1 MKIKD
6 LESIFTSNIKSA
18 DKLRG
23 FVPEMHVAR
32 AHMAAEAQLKRRA
45 KHGYKTPYSREFD
58 ERGIVVIPNF
68 MSDITGFVEEIEK
81 FPIAENKNEHNLLF
95 DKTGCRT
102 LYFRWH
108 SDIVRLYDIVI
119 DCHALPTLEPQFR
132 QNTFVQRL
140 QNSPNN
146 NDVQKVMHMDTF
158 FITVK
163 FWLFPEDV
171 TIDDGPFC
179 YVPKSNIL
187 TDKRK
192 EWMRRQWTDIIDDNI
207 DPRRTY
213 GHAEGSLRVFDEELI
228 EMGFDPEATA
238 HPVKANTLVIANT
251 FGFHARGQVSNT
263 VIRQAIH
270 GSIRLSQPFDDEFIG
285 SKYF

>member
-1 MKIKD
+1 MKIKE
-6 LESIFTSNIKSA
+6 LESIFKSSVKSA
-18 DKLRG
+18 SGLEG

-32 AHMAAEAQLKRRA
+32 AQMATEAQSQRRA
-45 KHGYKTPYSREFD
+45 KYGYKTSYSREFD

-68 MSDITGFVEEIEK
+68 ISDMTGFVEEIEK
-81 FPIAENKNEHNLLF
+81 FPIAENKNENNLLF

-102 LYFRWH
+102 VQYRWH
-108 SDIVRLYDIVI
+108 SDIARLYDIVM
-119 DCHALPTLEPQFR
+119 DCHALSTLEPQFG
-132 QNTFVQRL
+132 QNTFIQRL
-140 QNSPNN
+140 QNSPDN

-163 FWLFPEDV
+163 FWFFPQDV

-192 EWMRRQWTDIIDDNI
+192 AWMRQQWTDIIDGKI
-207 DPRRTY
+207 DPQRTY

-228 EMGFDPEATA
+228 EMGYDPQATA

-251 FGFHARGQVSNT
+251 FGFHARGEVSNT
-263 VIRQAIH
+263 VIRQAVH
-270 GSIRLSQPFDDEFIG
+270 GSIRLSQPFEVI
-285 SKYF
+285 

>member
-1 MKIKD
+1 MKIKE
-6 LESIFTSNIKSA
+6 LESIFKSSVKSA
-18 DKLRG
+18 SGLEG

-32 AHMAAEAQLKRRA
+32 AQMATEAQSQRRA
-45 KHGYKTPYSREFD
+45 KYGYKTSYSREFD

-68 MSDITGFVEEIEK
+68 MSDMTGFVEEIEK
-81 FPIAENKNEHNLLF
+81 FPIAENKNENNLLF

-102 LYFRWH
+102 VQYRWH
-108 SDIVRLYDIVI
+108 SDIARLYDIVM
-119 DCHALPTLEPQFR
+119 DCHALSTLEPQFG
-132 QNTFVQRL
+132 QNTFIQRL
-140 QNSPNN
+140 QNSPDN

-163 FWLFPEDV
+163 FWFFPQDV

-192 EWMRRQWTDIIDDNI
+192 TWMRQQWTDIIDGKI
-207 DPRRTY
+207 DPQRTY
-213 GHAEGSLRVFDEELI
+213 GHAEGSLRIFDEELI
-228 EMGFDPEATA
+228 EMGYDPQATA

-251 FGFHARGQVSNT
+251 FGFHARGEVSNT
-263 VIRQAIH
+263 VIRQAVH
-270 GSIRLSQPFDDEFIG
+270 GSIRLSQPFEVI
-285 SKYF
+285 

>member
-1 MKIKD
+1 MKIKE
-6 LESIFTSNIKSA
+6 LESIFRSSTKSA
-18 DKLRG
+18 DKLQG
-23 FVPEMHVAR
+23 FVPDMHIDR
-32 AHMAAEAQLKRRA
+32 AEKAHEAQLQRRE
-45 KHGYKTPYSREFD
+45 KHGHKTEYSKQFD
-58 ERGIVVIPNF
+58 EEGIVVIPNF
-68 MSDITGFVEEIEK
+68 MSDLTGFVEEIEK

-108 SDIVRLYDIVI
+108 SDIARLYDIVM
-119 DCHALPTLEPQFR
+119 DCHALSTLEPQFI
-132 QNTFVQRL
+132 QNTFIQRL
-140 QNSPNN
+140 QNSPDD

-158 FITVK
+158 FPTVK
-163 FWLFPEDV
+163 FWFFPQDV

-192 EWMRRQWTDIIDDNI
+192 DWMRKQWEDIIDGKI

-213 GHAEGSLRVFDEELI
+213 GHAEGSLRIFDEELI

-238 HPVKANTLVIANT
+238 HPVRANTLVIANT

-263 VIRQAIH
+263 VIRQGIH
-270 GSIRLSQPFDDEFIG
+270 GSIRLSKPFDV
-285 SKYF
+285 

>member
-1 MKIKD
+1 MKMKD

-18 DKLRG
+18 DKLHG
-23 FVPEMHVAR
+23 FVPEMHIER
-32 AHMAAEAQLKRRA
+32 AERAYEAQLQRRE
-45 KHGYKTPYSREFD
+45 KYGYKTPYSREFD

-68 MSDITGFVEEIEK
+68 MSDLTGFVEEIEK

-95 DKTGCRT
+95 SEPRPWIQSRVDDFSR
-102 LYFRWH
+102 LH
-108 SDIVRLYDIVI
+108 DIVM
-119 DCHALPTLEPQFR
+119 DCHALSTLEPQFG
-132 QNTFVQRL
+132 QNTFIQRL
-140 QNSPNN
+140 QNSPDN

-163 FWLFPEDV
+163 FWFFPEDV

-179 YVPKSNIL
+179 YVAKSNIL

-192 EWMRRQWTDIIDDNI
+192 EWMRRQWTDIIDGKI
-207 DPRRTY
+207 DPQRTY
-213 GHAEGSLRVFDEELI
+213 GHAEGSLRIFDDELI

-238 HPVKANTLVIANT
+238 HLVKANTLVIANT
-251 FGFHARGQVSNT
+251 FGFHARGEVSNT

-270 GSIRLSQPFDDEFIG
+270 GSIRLPQPFEIF
-285 SKYF
+285 

>member
-1 MKIKD
+1 MKIKE
-6 LESIFTSNIKSA
+6 LESIFKSSVKSA
-18 DKLRG
+18 SGLEG

-32 AHMAAEAQLKRRA
+32 AQMATEAQSQRRA
-45 KHGYKTPYSREFD
+45 KYGYKTSYSREFD

-68 MSDITGFVEEIEK
+68 MSDMTGFVEEIEK
-81 FPIAENKNEHNLLF
+81 FPIAENKNENNLLF

-102 LYFRWH
+102 VQYRWH
-108 SDIVRLYDIVI
+108 SDIARLYNIVM

-132 QNTFVQRL
+132 QNTFIQRL
-140 QNSPNN
+140 QNRPDD

-163 FWLFPEDV
+163 FWFFPEDV

-192 EWMRRQWTDIIDDNI
+192 EWMRKQWADIIDGRI
-207 DPRRTY
+207 DPQRPY

-228 EMGFDPEATA
+228 SMGYDPEATA

-270 GSIRLSQPFDDEFIG
+270 GSIRLTQPFDV
-285 SKYF
+285 

>member
-6 LESIFTSNIKSA
+6 LESIFRSSAKSA
-18 DKLRG
+18 DKLQG
-23 FVPEMHVAR
+23 FVPDMHIDR
-32 AHMAAEAQLKRRA
+32 AEKAYEAQLQRRIKRGHR
-45 KHGYKTPYSREFD
+45 TEYSKKFD
-58 ERGIVVIPNF
+58 EEGIVVIPNF

-95 DKTGCRT
+95 SEPRPWIQSRVDDFSR
-102 LYFRWH
+102 LH
-108 SDIVRLYDIVI
+108 DIVM
-119 DCHALPTLEPQFR
+119 DCHALSTLEPQFG
-132 QNTFVQRL
+132 QNTFIQRL
-140 QNSPNN
+140 QNSPDN

-163 FWLFPEDV
+163 FWFFPEDV

-179 YVPKSNIL
+179 YVAKSNIL

-192 EWMRRQWTDIIDDNI
+192 EWMRRQWTDIIDGKI
-207 DPRRTY
+207 DPQRTY
-213 GHAEGSLRVFDEELI
+213 GHAEGSLRIFDDELI

-238 HPVKANTLVIANT
+238 HLVKANTLVIANT
-251 FGFHARGQVSNT
+251 FGFHARGEVSNT

-270 GSIRLSQPFDDEFIG
+270 GSIRLPQPFEIF
-285 SKYF
+285 

>member
-1 MKIKD
+1 MKMKD
-6 LESIFTSNIKSA
+6 LESIFSSNIKSA
-18 DKLRG
+18 DKLQG
-23 FVPEMHVAR
+23 FVPEMHIER
-32 AHMAAEAQLKRRA
+32 AEKAYEAQLQRRE
-45 KHGYKTPYSREFD
+45 KYGYKTPYSREFD

-68 MSDITGFVEEIEK
+68 MSDMTGFVEEIEK

-108 SDIVRLYDIVI
+108 SDIARLYDIVM
-119 DCHALPTLEPQFR
+119 DCHALSTLEPQFR
-132 QNTFVQRL
+132 QNTFIQRL
-140 QNSPNN
+140 QNSPDN

-163 FWLFPEDV
+163 FWFFPEDV
-171 TIDDGPFC
+171 TLDDGPFR
-179 YVPKSNIL
+179 YVAKSNIL

-192 EWMRRQWTDIIDDNI
+192 EWMRQQWTDIIDGKI

-213 GHAEGSLRVFDEELI
+213 GHAEGSLRIFDEELI
-228 EMGFDPEATA
+228 EMGFDPKATA

-251 FGFHARGQVSNT
+251 FGFHSRGEVSNT

-270 GSIRLSQPFDDEFIG
+270 GSIRLSQPFEIF
-285 SKYF
+285 

>member
-1 MKIKD
+1 MKIKE
-6 LESIFTSNIKSA
+6 LESIFRSSAKSA
-18 DKLRG
+18 DKLLG
-23 FVPEMHVAR
+23 FVPDMHIDR
-32 AHMAAEAQLKRRA
+32 AQKAHEAQLQRRE
-45 KHGYKTPYSREFD
+45 KHGNKTEYSKKFD
-58 ERGIVVIPNF
+58 EEGIVVIPNF
-68 MSDITGFVEEIEK
+68 MSDMTGFVEEIEK

-95 DKTGCRT
+95 GEPRPWIQSRADDG
-102 LYFRWH
+102 
-108 SDIVRLYDIVI
+108 SRLYNIVM

-132 QNTFVQRL
+132 ENTFIQRL

-179 YVPKSNIL
+179 YVAKSNIL

-192 EWMRRQWTDIIDDNI
+192 DWMRRQWTDIIDGKI
-207 DPRRTY
+207 DPQRTH

-228 EMGFDPEATA
+228 EMGFDPKATA

-251 FGFHARGQVSNT
+251 FGFHARGEVSNT

-270 GSIRLSQPFDDEFIG
+270 GSIRLSQPFEIF
-285 SKYF
+285 

>member
-1 MKIKD
+1 MKMKD
-6 LESIFTSNIKSA
+6 LESIFRSSVKSA
-18 DKLRG
+18 DKLQG
-23 FVPEMHVAR
+23 FVADMHIKR
-32 AHMAAEAQLKRRA
+32 AEQAYEAQLQRRE
-45 KHGYKTPYSREFD
+45 KYGYKTPYSREFD

-81 FPIAENKNEHNLLF
+81 FPIAENKNEQNLLF
-95 DKTGCRT
+95 DETGCRT

-108 SDIVRLYDIVI
+108 SDIARLYDIVM

-132 QNTFVQRL
+132 ENTFIQRL

-158 FITVK
+158 FTTVK

-192 EWMRRQWTDIIDDNI
+192 EWMRKQWTDIIDGKI
-207 DPRRTY
+207 DPQRTY
-213 GHAEGSLRVFDEELI
+213 GHAEGSLRIFDEELI
-228 EMGFDPEATA
+228 GMGFDPEATA

-251 FGFHARGQVSNT
+251 FGFHARGEVSNT

-270 GSIRLSQPFDDEFIG
+270 GSIRLLQPFEVI
-285 SKYF
+285 

>member
-1 MKIKD
+1 MKD
-6 LESIFTSNIKSA
+6 LESIFSSNIKSA
-18 DKLRG
+18 DKLQG
-23 FVPEMHVAR
+23 FVPEMHIER
-32 AHMAAEAQLKRRA
+32 AEKAYEAQLQRRE
-45 KHGYKTPYSREFD
+45 KYGYKTPYSREFD

-68 MSDITGFVEEIEK
+68 MSDMTGFVEEIEK

-108 SDIVRLYDIVI
+108 SDIARLYDIVM
-119 DCHALPTLEPQFR
+119 DCHALSTLEPQFR
-132 QNTFVQRL
+132 QNTFIQRL
-140 QNSPNN
+140 QNSPDN

-163 FWLFPEDV
+163 FWFFPEDV
-171 TIDDGPFC
+171 TLDDGPFR
-179 YVPKSNIL
+179 YVAKSNIL

-192 EWMRRQWTDIIDDNI
+192 EWMRQQWTDIIDGKI

-213 GHAEGSLRVFDEELI
+213 GHAEGSLRIFDEELI
-228 EMGFDPEATA
+228 EMGFDPKATA

-251 FGFHARGQVSNT
+251 FGFHARGEVSNT

-270 GSIRLSQPFDDEFIG
+270 GSIRLSQPFEIF
-285 SKYF
+285 

>member
-1 MKIKD
+1 MKIKE
-6 LESIFTSNIKSA
+6 LESIFKSSVKSA
-18 DKLRG
+18 SGLEG

-32 AHMAAEAQLKRRA
+32 AQMATEAQSQRRA
-45 KHGYKTPYSREFD
+45 KYGYKTSYSREFD

-68 MSDITGFVEEIEK
+68 ISDMTGFVEEIEK
-81 FPIAENKNEHNLLF
+81 FPIAENKNENNLLF

-102 LYFRWH
+102 VQYRWH
-108 SDIVRLYDIVI
+108 SDIARLYDIVM
-119 DCHALPTLEPQFR
+119 DCHALSTLEPQFG
-132 QNTFVQRL
+132 QNTFIQRL
-140 QNSPNN
+140 QNSPDN

-163 FWLFPEDV
+163 FWFFPEDV

-192 EWMRRQWTDIIDDNI
+192 AWMRQQWTDIIDGKI
-207 DPRRTY
+207 DPQRTY

-228 EMGFDPEATA
+228 EMGYDPQATA

-251 FGFHARGQVSNT
+251 FGFHARGEVSNT
-263 VIRQAIH
+263 VIRQAVH
-270 GSIRLSQPFDDEFIG
+270 GSIRLSQPFEVI
-285 SKYF
+285 

>member
-1 MKIKD
+1 MKMKD
-6 LESIFTSNIKSA
+6 LESIFSSNIKSA
-18 DKLRG
+18 DKLQG
-23 FVPEMHVAR
+23 FVPEMHIER
-32 AHMAAEAQLKRRA
+32 AEKAYEAQLQRRE
-45 KHGYKTPYSREFD
+45 KYGYKTPYSREFD
-58 ERGIVVIPNF
+58 ERGIIVIPNF
-68 MSDITGFVEEIEK
+68 MSDLTGFVEEIEK

-108 SDIVRLYDIVI
+108 SDIARLYDIVM
-119 DCHALPTLEPQFR
+119 DCHSLPTLEPQFA
-132 QNTFVQRL
+132 QNTFIQRL
-140 QNSPNN
+140 QNSPDN

-163 FWLFPEDV
+163 FWFFPEDV
-171 TIDDGPFC
+171 TLDDGPFC
-179 YVPKSNIL
+179 YVAKSNIL

-192 EWMRRQWTDIIDDNI
+192 EWMRRQWTDIIDGKI

-213 GHAEGSLRVFDEELI
+213 GHAEGSLRIFDEELI
-228 EMGFDPEATA
+228 EMGFDPKATA

-251 FGFHARGQVSNT
+251 FGFHSRGEVSNT

-270 GSIRLSQPFDDEFIG
+270 GSIRLSQPFEIF
-285 SKYF
+285 

>member
-6 LESIFTSNIKSA
+6 LESIFKSSAKSA
-18 DKLRG
+18 DKLQG
-23 FVPEMHVAR
+23 FVPDMHIDR
-32 AHMAAEAQLKRRA
+32 AQKAHEAQLQRRE
-45 KHGYKTPYSREFD
+45 KHGHKTEYSKKFD
-58 ERGIVVIPNF
+58 EEGIVVIPNF
-68 MSDITGFVEEIEK
+68 MSDMTGFVEEIEK

-95 DKTGCRT
+95 GEPRPWIQSRDDDG
-102 LYFRWH
+102 
-108 SDIVRLYDIVI
+108 SRLYNIVM
-119 DCHALPTLEPQFR
+119 DCHALHTLDPQFK

-140 QNSPNN
+140 QNSPDN
-146 NDVQKVMHMDTF
+146 NDVQKIMHMDTF
-158 FITVK
+158 FPTVK
-163 FWLFPEDV
+163 FWFFPQDV

-192 EWMRRQWTDIIDDNI
+192 EWMRKQWEDIIDGKV

-228 EMGFDPEATA
+228 EMGFDPECKVY
-238 HPVKANTLVIANT
+238 PVKANTLVIANT
-251 FGFHARGQVSNT
+251 FGFHARGEVSNT

-270 GSIRLSQPFDDEFIG
+270 GSIRLSKPFEIF
-285 SKYF
+285 